1 MEDVW
6 IADDEPSVRKLIVT
20 VVKMALK
27 PQSLREFA
35 SAEEVVAALDKETPK
50 LLITDNEMG
59 KMLGIDLIKY
69 IRALPDARKNIRIIF
84 CTSHDELA
92 DEAEK
97 LGAKLVAKPM
107 SVPVLKQAVKD
118 MYPG

>member
-6 IADDEPSVRKLIVT
+6 IADNDSTIRKLIVT

-35 SAEEVVAALDKETPK
+35 SAEEVVAALDKDTPK

-59 KMLGIDLIKY
+59 VMLGIELIRY
-69 IRALPDARKNIRIIF
+69 IRSLPDARKNIRIIF

-97 LGAKLVAKPM
+97 LGAKLLAKP
-107 SVPVLKQAVKD
+107 VGLPVLRQAVKD